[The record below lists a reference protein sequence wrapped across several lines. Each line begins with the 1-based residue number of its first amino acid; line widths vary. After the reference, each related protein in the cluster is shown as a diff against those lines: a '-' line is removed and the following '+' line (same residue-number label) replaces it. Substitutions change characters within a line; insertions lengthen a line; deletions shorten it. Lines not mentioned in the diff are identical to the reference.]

1 MDDMTAKIKEIL
13 SDKESM
19 KQLNELAQ
27 MFASSNESQDDVSCN
42 DNNSS
47 ASFSASDS
55 ASETGNNSFEMP
67 DFDISKLMK
76 IQEVM
81 SKTENDK
88 NADLLVALK
97 PLLKKERQERV
108 DKAVK
113 ILKLLAVWNVLK
125 ESGLLNDFL

>member
-1 MDDMTAKIKEIL
+1 MEDMTAKIKEIL

-27 MFASSNESQDDVSCN
+27 MFSSSDESGNKESGESVSEESSN
-42 DNNSS
+42 NNSEIGDM
-47 ASFSASDS
+47 F
-55 ASETGNNSFEMP
+55 G
-67 DFDISKLMK
+67 FDITKLMQ
-76 IQEVM
+76 IQEIM

-88 NADLLVALK
+88 NTDLLIALK

-113 ILKLLAVWNVLK
+113 ILRLLAIWGILK
-125 ESGLLNDFL
+125 ESGLLNDLF

>member
-1 MDDMTAKIKEIL
+1 MEDMTAKIKEIL

-27 MFASSNESQDDVSCN
+27 MFSSSDESGE
-42 DNNSS
+42 NNSEES
-47 ASFSASDS
+47 NKNNFDS
-55 ASETGNNSFEMP
+55 GDMLG
-67 DFDISKLMK
+67 FDISKLMK
-76 IQEVM
+76 IQEIM

-88 NADLLVALK
+88 NTDLLIALK

-113 ILKLLAVWNVLK
+113 ILRLLAIWGVLK
-125 ESGLLNDFL
+125 ESGLLNDLF

>member
-13 SDKESM
+13 SDEESM

-27 MFASSNESQDDVSCN
+27 MFSSSDESESSKKDVDAGKRNN
-42 DNNSS
+42 DKINKPSLNN
-47 ASFSASDS
+47 DML
-55 ASETGNNSFEMP
+55 G
-67 DFDISKLMK
+67 FDISKLMQ
-76 IQEVM
+76 IQQIM

-88 NADLLVALK
+88 NADLLLALK

-113 ILKLLAVWNVLK
+113 VLRLLAVWSILK
-125 ESGLLNDFL
+125 ESGLLNDFF

>member
-1 MDDMTAKIKEIL
+1 MEDMTAKIKEIL

-27 MFASSNESQDDVSCN
+27 MFSSSDESG
-42 DNNSS
+42 NSEN
-47 ASFSASDS
+47 SDS
-55 ASETGNNSFEMP
+55 NGSNINP
-67 DFDISKLMK
+67 DTVNDDMFGFDISKLMQ
-76 IQEVM
+76 IQEIM
-81 SKTENDK
+81 NKTENDK
-88 NADLLVALK
+88 NADLLIALK

-113 ILKLLAVWNVLK
+113 ILRLLAIWGVLK

>member
-1 MDDMTAKIKEIL
+1 MEDMTAKIKEIL

-27 MFASSNESQDDVSCN
+27 MFSSSNLSENSNESESGKDDSRCESSE
-42 DNNSS
+42 NSS
-47 ASFSASDS
+47 FD
-55 ASETGNNSFEMP
+55 MP
-67 DFDISKLMK
+67 DIGMIMK
-76 IQEVM
+76 FQEVM

-97 PLLKKERQERV
+97 PLLRKERQQRIN
-108 DKAVK
+108 KAVK

-125 ESGLLNDFL
+125 DSGLLNDFL

>member
-1 MDDMTAKIKEIL
+1 MEDMTAKIKELL

-27 MFASSNESQDDVSCN
+27 MFSSSDESESSSDNNN
-42 DNNSS
+42 DNNT
-47 ASFSASDS
+47 APVGGDMSDML
-55 ASETGNNSFEMP
+55 G
-67 DFDISKLMK
+67 FDISKLMQM
-76 IQEVM
+76 QEIM

-88 NADLLVALK
+88 NADLLIALK

-113 ILKLLAVWNVLK
+113 ILRLLAVWNVLK
-125 ESGLLNDFL
+125 ESGLLEDLF